1 MRTFA
6 QTILFCAAI
15 ATELR
20 MFENIGLTDDG
31 QVIHRVQSQE
41 ECDHIFEDG
50 THVFNQ
56 EACTCFSLIQCR
68 IECPE
73 GLQLDP
79 TQACECVAEDAIDRI
94 YTHSLDE

>member
-6 QTILFCAAI
+6 QTILFCAAV

-50 THVFNQ
+50 THVFN
-56 EACTCFSLIQCR
+56 
-68 IECPE
+68 
-73 GLQLDP
+73 
-79 TQACECVAEDAIDRI
+79 
-94 YTHSLDE
+94 